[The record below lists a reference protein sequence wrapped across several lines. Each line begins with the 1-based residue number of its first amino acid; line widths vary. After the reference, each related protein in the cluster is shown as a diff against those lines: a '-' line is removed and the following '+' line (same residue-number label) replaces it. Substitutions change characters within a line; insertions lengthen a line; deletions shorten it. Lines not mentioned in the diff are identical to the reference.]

1 MRLEVE
7 PKNTYALVRM
17 SGAVPAGT
25 FRNEVSR
32 LMDAVRASGLKRILL
47 DERGLVLGVDTH
59 EAYLVG
65 ESEQIVMAAIQGYRF
80 ASVPDPAN
88 KARNE
93 NFETMLRNRSVN
105 YRVFDTI
112 ADAEEWLRE

>member
-1 MRLEVE
+1 VRIEVE
-7 PKNTYALVRM
+7 PKDTYVLVRM
-17 SGAVPAGT
+17 SGTMPAGT
-25 FRNEVSR
+25 LKKEIARF
-32 LMDAVRASGLKRILL
+32 MDAVRASGLKRFLV
-47 DERGLVLGVDTH
+47 DERGLVLGIDMH

-65 ESEQIVMAAIQGYRF
+65 ESEQTVFAATQGYRF

-93 NFETMLRNRSVN
+93 NFETLMRNRSVN

-112 ADAEEWLRE
+112 ADAEEWLRK